1 MYIYKKE
8 YVKSY
13 VDGIGITA
21 GKTYYV
27 IDGNFD
33 SFVIIADDDNINHR
47 LSLDFLLNN
56 AECLYTYCICSG
68 NKTKE
73 VDHIKIDKRMIDA
86 YIIESLFDFRGYTD
100 NEETALR
107 RILDDLHE
115 NGIGNCSMSKY
126 AQKVYSRMLLKG
138 L

>member
-56 AECLYTYCICSG
+56 AECMYTYCISDG
-68 NKTKE
+68 KTTKE
-73 VDHIKIDKRMIDA
+73 VESIHIDKRLIDA
-86 YIIESLFDFRGYTD
+86 YIINSLFEFRGYTD
-100 NEETALR
+100 NEVTALK
-107 RILDDLHE
+107 RIMNDLK
-115 NGIGNCSMSKY
+115 NADIINYTMSRY
-126 AQKVYSRMLLKG
+126 AEKVYRQSKQG
-138 L
+138 